1 MSARLLAEEITET
14 KVFHLTEPLTI
25 PARREQDKSSLLK
38 KRAAHIRW
46 KGINFADKYL
56 IEFES
61 NFSRRGGKVHWAFN
75 EKELADDLKLI
86 AKKEKFKLNVSLYS
100 TDDPSPFLKINKD
113 ENGKQAWLI
122 NAGYLIADPGGVSF
136 SLPKGFRLPE
146 GDELILVAS
155 VDRVLPSL
163 ASLETMIRL
172 RNNDSLSHL
181 HLMFGSKF
189 AGSDVHVFITENKV
203 AEMMAVKSHRSLL
216 HCIGCNNCCLHH
228 SGTRM
233 VDEIKTQTL
242 DRSGEILTDSFS
254 YPLDGRHSSACPVNI
269 NFEKLLLLNR
279 QSSVNR
285 NYVPSS
291 EKWFYFFWTKAA
303 ARKNKIP
310 VPGRSLDFYVNS
322 IFIKSESKLREPLQP
337 ARKPFSKL
345 WKEISNL
352 N

>member
-1 MSARLLAEEITET
+1 MSARLLAEELTET
-14 KVFHLTEPLTI
+14 KVIHIVEPLII
-25 PARREQDKSSLLK
+25 PAKKGSDSFSLLM

-61 NFSRRGGKVHWAFN
+61 NFSRRGGIVHWAFN
-75 EKELADDLKLI
+75 EKEIADDLKLLL
-86 AKKEKFKLNVSLYS
+86 KKKNLQLNVSLYS
-100 TDDPSPFLKINKD
+100 TNDPALFKISKN

-122 NAGYLIADPGGVSF
+122 NAGYLMADPGGVTF
-136 SLPKGFRLPE
+136 SLPEGYRLPE
-146 GDELILVAS
+146 GDDLILVAS

-163 ASLETMIRL
+163 SSLETMIRL
-172 RNNDSLSHL
+172 RNGESTTSLNLVFGRTSADSE
-181 HLMFGSKF
+181 
-189 AGSDVHVFITENKV
+189 VHVFITENKA

-216 HCIGCNNCCLHH
+216 HCIGCNNCFMHP

-233 VDEIKTQTL
+233 VDELKLQAL
-242 DRSGEILTDSFS
+242 DRSGEKITDSFS
-254 YPLDGRHSSACPVNI
+254 FTLDGRHSSVCPVNI
-269 NFEKLLLLNR
+269 PFEKLLLLNR

-285 NYVPSS
+285 NHVPSS

-303 ARKNKIP
+303 ARKNKMP

-322 IFIKSESKLREPLQP
+322 IFIKSDLKLRKPLQP

-345 WKEISNL
+345 WKEISGFN
-352 N
+352 